1 MNPNKYI
8 TMKQIHLFYL
18 LIILTL
24 NFNNSIIAQDISNYS
39 ISGII
44 TDKKSNEPLVGVNV
58 FLNGTTLGSSSN
70 KLGEYKILNVPPG
83 TYRLVVSMIGY
94 KSRNL
99 SLSISAKSLGEVNFK
114 LNPISYELS
123 DVNIVAER
131 DEEWLEN
138 MRRFRNN
145 FIGTSENSEN
155 CIIINREIIDFIKL
169 NNGDLT
175 ASAPTSIIILNDA
188 LGYKLKFDLKEFR
201 LAENGE
207 VDYSGDVWYEKLV
220 PRNEFQEEEWIE
232 KRLYAYKGSLKH
244 FLISLCRKSL
254 FEEGFLTYN
263 INYPTWS
270 DLRRRNFSRPDHE
283 EMIYTISTLKREI
296 TFDNYIKV
304 VYLEEYEESE
314 YKHYRNE
321 YGSTIT
327 RELDEQTSWIY
338 LPFGYA
344 IFDINGNVVDD
355 YHNIKVYGYWAWL
368 KVADMLP
375 MDYLPE
381 D

>member
-145 FIGTSENSEN
+145 FIGTSENSAN

>member
-1 MNPNKYI
+1 
-8 TMKQIHLFYL
+8 MKNEHLFYL
-18 LIILTL
+18 IIFLTL
-24 NFNNSIIAQDISNYS
+24 IFNNSLISQDISNYS
-39 ISGII
+39 INGII
-44 TDKKSNEPLVGVNV
+44 SDKESKEPLEGVNV

-70 KLGEYKILNVPPG
+70 KFGEYKILTVPTG

-99 SLSISAKSLGEVNFK
+99 SISISAKSLGEVNFE
-114 LNPISYELS
+114 LMPISYKLS
-123 DVNIVAER
+123 DVNVVAER

-155 CIIINREIIDFIKL
+155 CIIINREIIEFKIL

-175 ASAPTSIIILNDA
+175 ASAPATINILNDA
-188 LGYKLKFDLKEFR
+188 LGYKIKFDLKEFR
-201 LAENGE
+201 LAKNGE
-207 VDYSGDVWYEKLV
+207 VDYSGDIWYEKIV
-220 PRNEFQEEEWIE
+220 PRNELQEEEWIE
-232 KRLYAYKGSLKH
+232 KRLYAYQGSLKH

-263 INYPTWS
+263 INYPTWN
-270 DLRRRNFSRPDHE
+270 DLRRRDFSHPDLE
-283 EMIYTISTLKREI
+283 EMINTISSLKREI
-296 TFDNYIKV
+296 AFDNYIKV
-304 VYLEEYEESE
+304 EYIEEYEETE
-314 YKHYRNE
+314 FMHYRNE

-327 RELDEQTSWIY
+327 RELEEQTSWIY
-338 LPFGYA
+338 LPYGYA

-375 MDYLPE
+375 MDYVP
-381 D
+381 